1 MLMRL
6 FRNVV
11 ISGSLSILDVKKHQF
26 FLNHSGH
33 VDIFSSTWPYLLN
46 MKTSLVAFTFFI
58 SFANLSAQTAIT
70 VRVINTKEEPIPYCS
85 VTWSQTKGL
94 VTNDSGIV
102 IIERRSE
109 IIDSI
114 RISTIGYLPAKISIN
129 EISQAIYT
137 IRLKESE
144 IILPEIIIVK
154 REKEIQLGCSE
165 KKEGYS
171 FLTNIGSSSYLEAG
185 YLIKDYPSYSLLK
198 GISVF
203 IAKKS
208 ESKIPFRIRVYKNE
222 NGIPGDDLINVSII
236 INSYNTGGWC
246 DIKLDTLNLQLPN
259 EGFFISIEWLIT
271 NNLKDA
277 RLCIGQTDAMK
288 KGNTVLRTGSSG
300 WKFFYPPS
308 PINKNP
314 TNIMVKAQLKTM

>member
-1 MLMRL
+1 M
-6 FRNVV
+6 
-11 ISGSLSILDVKKHQF
+11 D
-26 FLNHSGH
+26 
-33 VDIFSSTWPYLLN
+33 FSFTWPYLPD
-46 MKTSLVAFTFFI
+46 MKTSFVAFAFFI
-58 SFANLSAQTAIT
+58 SFTKLSAQTAVT
-70 VRVINTKEEPIPYCS
+70 VKVINTKKDPIPYCS

-109 IIDSI
+109 IRDSI
-114 RISTIGYLPAKISIN
+114 TISTIGYLPVKISIN
-129 EISQAIYT
+129 EISHDFNT
-137 IRLKESE
+137 IILKESE
-144 IILPEIIIVK
+144 IILPEITIAK

-171 FLTNIGSSSYLEAG
+171 FLTNIGSNSYLEAG

-203 IAKKS
+203 IGKKS
-208 ESKIPFRIRVYKNE
+208 ESKIPFRVRVYKNK
-222 NGIPGDDLINVSII
+222 NGLPGDDLVNVNII
-236 INSYNTGGWC
+236 INSYSTGGWC
-246 DIKLDTLNLQLPN
+246 DINLDTLNLQLPN
-259 EGFFISIEWLIT
+259 EGFFASIEWLIT
-271 NNLKDA
+271 NDLKDA
-277 RLCIGQTDAMK
+277 RLCIGQTDDMK
-288 KGNTVLRTGSSG
+288 KGNTVLRTGNSG